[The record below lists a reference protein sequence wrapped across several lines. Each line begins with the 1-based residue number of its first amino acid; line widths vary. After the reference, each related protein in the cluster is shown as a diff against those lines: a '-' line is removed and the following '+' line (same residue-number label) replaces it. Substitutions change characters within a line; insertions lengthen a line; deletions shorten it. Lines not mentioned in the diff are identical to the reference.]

1 MGTIAYAIGY
11 GIAETE
17 HAGIEK
23 VAVELAI
30 QAEDIAYAGW
40 VLTAGTGE
48 GGACVVG
55 YNNACLYAGIAE
67 REVVRGG

>member
-17 HAGIEK
+17 HAGIEE
-23 VAVELAI
+23 VAIELAI

-48 GGACVVG
+48 GGA
-55 YNNACLYAGIAE
+55 
-67 REVVRGG
+67 